1 MRWGLVAHCPF
12 CLHSLPDPPSSSWGR
27 EEFPCLSTQDSKGTG
42 RAQLGSWQPPKA
54 SGLPSPMDLYY
65 CWVLLSSSTLLSF
78 NPELV
83 PNGQPEFPGPLLY
96 SRLAPFAQ
104 LLLSCLLP
112 SLPLL
117 CNSRA
122 AGTEFLTIPPSTHLG
137 FSLPY
142 RRSVSLGYWLCEEGP
157 RFSGRGLFGGPVQ
170 VGSTKG
176 QAWEVRALLGASS
189 WKETIPVPSNRGGAQ
204 PVTKLIWYSHTAHS
218 VFCVCDTSPPR
229 HSSWKVKIWC

>member
-1 MRWGLVAHCPF
+1 
-12 CLHSLPDPPSSSWGR
+12 
-27 EEFPCLSTQDSKGTG
+27 
-42 RAQLGSWQPPKA
+42 
-54 SGLPSPMDLYY
+54 MDWYY

-83 PNGQPEFPGPLLY
+83 PSGQPEFPGPLLY

-112 SLPLL
+112 SLPPL

-122 AGTEFLTIPPSTHLG
+122 TGTEFLTIPLSTHRG

-142 RRSVSLGYWLCEEGP
+142 RRSVSPGYWLCEEGP

-170 VGSTKG
+170 VGSTKS

-204 PVTKLIWYSHTAHS
+204 HVTKLIW
-218 VFCVCDTSPPR
+218 
-229 HSSWKVKIWC
+229 